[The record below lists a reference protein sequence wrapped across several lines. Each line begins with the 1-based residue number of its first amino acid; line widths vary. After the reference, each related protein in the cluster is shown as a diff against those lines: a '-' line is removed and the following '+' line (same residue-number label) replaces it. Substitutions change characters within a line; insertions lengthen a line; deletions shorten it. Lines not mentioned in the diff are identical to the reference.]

1 MARTVRRPFREIAF
15 IGGRFDEAAGL
26 LDLDV
31 LSELRVYREIVVETA
46 RGVARWSG
54 PTPLK
59 IPPPDFGKDFRL
71 GVSGAI
77 GEGSCRACLERVSP
91 AGDCGAASERD
102 AFDKAADLVE
112 ESLIALR
119 DDQSIPISSTRRA
132 MRAFMEW
139 GKTLAPSES
148 MVIGAPGERGAALN
162 AKIRRRLHERTASQ
176 NYFEGRKLTGKVTAV
191 ELRTARKG
199 GSFKIDL
206 DHVGAVSGSFANEQ
220 KPIVIQALQSSGD
233 ARLKFRGWC
242 EFSQSAGRMVRIRR
256 IEDCEI
262 IPDSEYSPPESAA
275 KSLLK
280 FFDELHKSMPEDAL
294 DNLPTDGARNYKH
307 YLYGFPK
314 EEEE

>member
-1 MARTVRRPFREIAF
+1 MARTIRRQFREIAF
-15 IGGRFDEAAGL
+15 VGGRFDEAAGL

-77 GEGSCRACLERVSP
+77 GEGSCRARLERVSP

-102 AFDKAADLVE
+102 EFDKAADLVE

-119 DDQSIPISSTRRA
+119 DDQSIPISSTGRA

-148 MVIGAPGERGAALN
+148 MVIGAPGESGAALN
-162 AKIRRRLHERTASQ
+162 AKIRRRLRERMTNQ

-191 ELRTARKG
+191 ELRTVRKG
-199 GSFKIDL
+199 GSFRIDL
-206 DHVGAVSGSFANEQ
+206 DHVGAVSGSFANGQ
-220 KPIVIQALQSSGD
+220 KSIVIQALQSRDD

-242 EFSQSAGRMVRIRR
+242 EFSPSAKMLRIRR

-262 IPDSEYSPPESAA
+262 IQDSEYSPPESAA
-275 KSLLK
+275 KSILRIFK
-280 FFDELHKSMPEDAL
+280 DARDAVPGL
-294 DNLPTDGARNYKH
+294 TWDDVPNDYARNYKH
-307 YLYGFPK
+307 YLYGHPK
-314 EEEE
+314 EGEE